1 MMQNRFGDILRSDL
15 PNHCQIISRS
25 DIVFHPVKYEGT
37 FFNKKKKRFMG
48 YRLFWANLWELVGEE
63 GVGCTTLGTNDQIM
77 LGGDFFPMKIFPN
90 Q

>member
-1 MMQNRFGDILRSDL
+1 MKGRFS
-15 PNHCQIISRS
+15 
-25 DIVFHPVKYEGT
+25 
-37 FFNKKKKRFMG
+37 KKTRFMG

-63 GVGCTTLGTNDQIM
+63 GGGCTTLGTNDQIM